1 MYSTTAKYLPLLLL
15 ILSLW
20 SCQSTQTV
28 ESNEESD
35 RIGLPHT
42 DPEFAGSI
50 ARTYQDSEMA
60 WPELPAPPEG
70 APNVVVI
77 LLDDVGFGMT
87 STFGGS
93 IPTPHLDSL
102 ANQGLRYNRFHT
114 TAICGPSRAALITGR
129 NHHNAGS
136 GFLAEWATGFP
147 SYTTMIPKSTATV
160 GHVLK
165 YNGMN
170 TSWFGKNHNTPDWET
185 SAVGPFDRWP
195 TGLGFNYFYGF
206 NAGETHQYYP
216 VIFENTVAVEP
227 DKSPEEGYHFQTDMT
242 DKAIEW
248 LQLQKSISPEKPV
261 FMYYAPG
268 AVHAP
273 HHVRSEW
280 SKPFKGKFD
289 HGWDKEREIVY
300 QRQKEMGVIPSDA
313 KLSPRNEYV
322 PQWDSLGAD
331 EKKFY
336 TLLYENFAGY
346 LAFTDYEVGRL
357 LQAIAQLPDAENTLI
372 FYIVGDNGASSEGGM
387 QGTINEVKALNGIPS
402 SIEENLKKADEIG
415 GPSTEPHFPV
425 GWAFAGNTP
434 FPWVK
439 QVASH
444 FGGTRNPM
452 VVSWPRVIKDKGGMR
467 SQFLHIIDVVPTILE
482 ATGIEMPDVVEGI
495 EQRPLDGKSFITTF
509 TDANAPEIRT
519 TQYFE
524 IFSNRALY
532 HDGWVAAHQHT
543 FPWRQDFAPGYEDET
558 WQLYHVAEDFSEA
571 VDVAGEYPE
580 KLEEL
585 KAIWE
590 DEAEKYHV
598 FPLDDRGAAR
608 LGEPKPSPT
617 SGRSSFT
624 FYEGATRI
632 PETAA
637 PNTKNTSW
645 TMEAMVETTPKQ
657 KDGVINALGGL
668 GAGYTLYVKDGYPT
682 FLYNF
687 FEAEITTIKSD
698 KKLPDGLASIRV
710 TFDYEGGGRGKGGAF
725 SLYVN
730 NDKVGE
736 AEVSATVPARFG
748 IDTFGI
754 GEDTGSPVTHNY
766 ETPFKFAGR
775 IVEVNID
782 VNPDEGA

>member
-1 MYSTTAKYLPLLLL
+1 MKK
-15 ILSLW
+15 LSLIALVCLVLITA
-20 SCQSTQTV
+20 CQPVQK
-28 ESNEESD
+28 EPSNPGEKNK
-35 RIGLPHT
+35 LPYD
-42 DPEFAGSI
+42 DPEFKGKI
-50 ARTYQDSEMA
+50 GRTYQQSEMD
-60 WPELPAPPEG
+60 WPDLPTPNAD
-70 APNVVVI
+70 APNVIVI

-102 ANQGLRYNRFHT
+102 ANEGLRYNRFHT

-136 GFLAEWATGFP
+136 GFLAEWATGYP
-147 SYTTMIPKSTATV
+147 SYTTMIPRSTATIGKV
-160 GHVLK
+160 MK
-165 YNGMN
+165 YNGVN

-185 SAVGPFDRWP
+185 SAAGPFDRWP
-195 TGLGFNYFYGF
+195 TGLGFDYFYGF

-216 VIFENTVAVEP
+216 VIFENTVPVEP
-227 DKSPEEGYHFQTDMT
+227 EESPEEGYHFQTDMT
-242 DKAIEW
+242 NKAIEW
-248 LQLQKSISPEKPV
+248 LQMQKSISLDKPV

-273 HHVRSEW
+273 HHVRKEW
-280 SKPFKGKFD
+280 SDKFRGKFD
-289 HGWDKEREIVY
+289 HGWDKERELVY
-300 QRQKEMGVIPSDA
+300 ARQKEMGIIPQDA
-313 KLSPRNEYV
+313 ALSERNEHV
-322 PQWDSLGAD
+322 PLWDSLNEE

-346 LAFTDYEVGRL
+346 MAFTDYEVGRL
-357 LQAIAQLPDAENTLI
+357 LKAIGELPDADNTLVM
-372 FYIVGDNGASSEGGM
+372 YIVGDNGASAEGGL

-415 GPSTEPHFPV
+415 GPNTEPHFPI

-452 VVSWPRVIKDKGGMR
+452 VVSWPKVIKDKGGIR

-482 ATGIEMPDVVEGI
+482 ATGMEMPDYVEGVA
-495 EQRPLDGKSFITTF
+495 QRPIDGKSFISTF
-509 TDANAPEIRT
+509 ANADAAEIRT

-524 IFSNRALY
+524 VFSNRALY
-532 HDGWVAAHQHT
+532 HEGWVAAHQHT
-543 FPWRQDFAPGYEDET
+543 FPWRQDFSPGYENEI
-558 WQLYHVAEDFSEA
+558 WELYNVAEDFSESNN
-571 VDVAGEYPE
+571 VADQYPE

-590 DEAEKYHV
+590 EEANKYHV

-608 LGEPKPSPT
+608 LAEPKPSPL
-617 SGRSSFT
+617 GDRKEFT
-624 FYEGATRI
+624 YYEGAVRI

-645 TMEAMVETTPKQ
+645 TMEAMVTTQ
-657 KDGVINALGGL
+657 KGAQDGVINAIGGL
-668 GAGYTLYVKDGYPT
+668 GGGYTLYIKDGYPT

-687 FEAEITTIKSD
+687 FEADIMTIKSS
-698 KKLPDGLASIRV
+698 KKVPDGLSSIKV
-710 TFDYEGGGRGKGGAF
+710 DFNYDGGGRGKGATVV
-725 SLYVN
+725 LYLN
-730 NDKVGE
+730 NEKVGE
-736 AEVSATVPARFG
+736 DRLEATVPARFG
-748 IDTFGI
+748 IDTFGV
-754 GEDTGSPVTHNY
+754 GVDTGSPVTEGYSVN
-766 ETPFKFAGR
+766 KFQGK
-775 IVEVNID
+775 IEEVNIKLI
-782 VNPDEGA
+782 AKK